1 MTCALLLFVSIGD
14 HRPLAA
20 SNLLPMLESN
30 LLNEKQIEITAK
42 KLKKGT
48 VIKGSRLIE

>member
-1 MTCALLLFVSIGD
+1 VTCAVLLYVSIGN
-14 HRPLAA
+14 HRSLGA

-30 LLNEKQIEITAK
+30 LLNEKHIKITAK

>member
-1 MTCALLLFVSIGD
+1 
-14 HRPLAA
+14 
-20 SNLLPMLESN
+20 MLESN
-30 LLNEKQIEITAK
+30 LLNEKQIKITTK

>member
-1 MTCALLLFVSIGD
+1 
-14 HRPLAA
+14 
-20 SNLLPMLESN
+20 MLESN